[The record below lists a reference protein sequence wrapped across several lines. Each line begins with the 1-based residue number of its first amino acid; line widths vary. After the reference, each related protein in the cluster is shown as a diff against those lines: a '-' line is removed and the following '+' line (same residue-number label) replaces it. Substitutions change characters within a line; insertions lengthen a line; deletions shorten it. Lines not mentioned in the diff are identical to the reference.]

1 MIDDSAG
8 DRVGLLDVGEM
19 GSIGD
24 NYKLGAANSSSD
36 LLGMLGRRRLIFGAS
51 DHEG

>member
-1 MIDDSAG
+1 MSLSPKGHVIDDSAG

-24 NYKLGAANSSSD
+24 NYKLGAANSSS
-36 LLGMLGRRRLIFGAS
+36 F
-51 DHEG
+51 